1 MYDGVPEF
9 LAEQSSANKRLFIAS
24 TKPYVYMSRILK
36 HFEIRRF
43 FEGVYGSEL
52 DGTLSI
58 KSDLLR
64 YIFSRQIFNT
74 DEAVMIGDRI
84 QDVEAA
90 KSVGVCSIWVDY
102 GYSDQS
108 ERDIA
113 KPDYIC
119 NSINEL
125 RKLLNR
131 I

>member
-1 MYDGVPEF
+1 
-9 LAEQSSANKRLFIAS
+9 
-24 TKPYVYMSRILK
+24 
-36 HFEIRRF
+36 
-43 FEGVYGSEL
+43 
-52 DGTLSI
+52 
-58 KSDLLR
+58 
-64 YIFSRQIFNT
+64 
-74 DEAVMIGDRI
+74 MIGDRI

-102 GYSDQS
+102 GYGDQS